1 MPNKRKCKYCGK
13 YGKEHIVLP
22 VGAFCNR
29 EHAILFAQSKQQQD
43 KVKKAQK
50 RAERR
55 ELAKRKKTLR
65 TRTWYVKQAQSAF
78 NAYIRERDKG
88 QPCISCDTTD
98 PNLQY
103 HAGHYKTT
111 KAHPELRFNVDNCH
125 LQCSQCNN
133 HLSGNIIEYR
143 KRLLKKIGQK
153 RLDWIEGYHEPV
165 KYSIEKLIE
174 IKEYYNKLRKRLTR
188 TEKIV

>member
-1 MPNKRKCKYCGK
+1 MPNKRKCKHCGE
-13 YGKEHIVLP
+13 YTRDYIVLP
-22 VGAFCNR
+22 IGAFCNR
-29 EHAILFAQSKQQQD
+29 DHAILFAQSKQQQD

-55 ELAKRKKTLR
+55 KLAERKKTLR

-88 QPCISCDTTD
+88 
-98 PNLQY
+98 
-103 HAGHYKTT
+103 

-143 KRLLKKIGQK
+143 KRLLERIGQK
-153 RLDWIEGYHEPV
+153 RLDWVEGYHEPV
-165 KYSIEKLIE
+165 KYSTEKLTE

-188 TEKIV
+188 TEKKF